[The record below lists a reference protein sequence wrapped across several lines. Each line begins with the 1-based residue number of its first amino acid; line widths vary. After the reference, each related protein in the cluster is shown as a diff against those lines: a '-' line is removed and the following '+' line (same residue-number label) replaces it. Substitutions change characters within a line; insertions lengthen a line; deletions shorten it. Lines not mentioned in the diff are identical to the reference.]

1 MHQNFAAET
10 RCCIKARG
18 EQEQFALPGTQHL
31 SAAEA
36 AHGKI
41 CGTTPGNANPLARTK
56 QKQKA
61 DFLNVFDFYV

>member
-18 EQEQFALPGTQHL
+18 EQEQFALPTHPP
-31 SAAEA
+31 SAAVA